1 MKIPFPKDSYLKA
14 AEVID
19 GSLNVT
25 FEKKKKIALMFICL
39 NPTYWPYLAQVTK
52 DCRLN
57 FLPHHQVDYFVWT
70 DYNAARAAEQLAGY
84 DHLVQNW
91 KDSTN
96 KQAAL
101 NQLLDA
107 LVWTIR
113 CLEPF
118 YAKEIQALVNQLP
131 QHGLGL
137 KREGFKFW
145 FSNEKP
151 ITEEI
156 VAFLGNLGKQM
167 YLFSQNDLNEVLKTF
182 TINETDPV
190 GWPAPT
196 LMRYHLFLNEK
207 EKLSG
212 YDYLFYMDADMKVVS
227 KISDE
232 VLGPDLTA
240 APHPG
245 YELASRFIPP
255 YEPNPESTAYIPRL
269 GRLVEENGKK
279 RFMPFYAAG
288 GFQGGKAKSFIKA
301 METMKKKIDIDFD
314 HNYTAIWNDESHFN
328 RYLWEYQQKGG
339 HITFLDPS
347 YVYPDSLIKEYYIP
361 IWGRDYAP
369 KIITLTK
376 PFSLSSQGGEE
387 LQQMMK

>member
-1 MKIPFPKDSYLKA
+1 MKIPFPKNSYLKA
-14 AEVID
+14 AEVNNGELI
-19 GSLNVT
+19 VT
-25 FEKKKKIALMFICL
+25 FEKKKKVALMFICL
-39 NPTYWPYLAQVTK
+39 NPTYWPYLAQVIK
-52 DCRLN
+52 DSRQH
-57 FLPHHQVDYFVWT
+57 FLPQHHVDYFVWT
-70 DYNAARAAEQLAGY
+70 DYNAARAAEQLKGY
-84 DHLVQNW
+84 DTLVQQW
-91 KDSTN
+91 KEATD
-96 KQAAL
+96 KQASL

-113 CLEPF
+113 CQEPF
-118 YAKEIQALVNQLP
+118 YAKEIQQLVNQLP
-131 QHGLGL
+131 LHGLGL

-156 VAFLGNLGKQM
+156 VDFLGNIGKEM
-167 YLFSQNDLNEVLKTF
+167 YLLSQNDLNEVLKTV
-182 TINETDPV
+182 TVNETDPV

-207 EKLSG
+207 ENLSE
-212 YDYLFYMDADMKVVS
+212 YDYLFYLDADMKIVQKV
-227 KISDE
+227 SDE

-245 YELASRFIPP
+245 YDIAAKFIPP
-255 YEPNPESTAYIPRL
+255 YEPNPDSTAYIHRL

-301 METMKKKIDIDFD
+301 METMKKNIDIDFD
-314 HNYTAIWNDESHFN
+314 RNYTAIWNDESHWNKF
-328 RYLWEYQQKGG
+328 LWDYKG
-339 HITFLDPS
+339 HITFLDVS
-347 YVYPDSLIKEYYIP
+347 YVHPDSLIDEYYVK
-361 IWGRDYAP
+361 IWGKKPQP

-376 PFSLSSQGGEE
+376 PFNLSPQGGEE
-387 LQQMMK
+387 LKNLGISS